1 VSAVRLDGNRG
12 IRLNG
17 KKLLSLPM
25 ATALVIGS
33 MIGSGIFLLPAT
45 MAPYGGASALAWVF
59 TAVGAVLLAL
69 AFAWLA
75 RTRAVGSGIYAYT
88 SLAFGDFA
96 GFLVAWSYW
105 ISIWITTSAL
115 AIATV
120 SYLSSP
126 SLFPVL
132 AESRVLAAGTA
143 LALLWMLTAVNL
155 HSVRGAGGVQ
165 LVTVIL
171 KIAPLIVLM
180 LMGLA
185 HFDASHF
192 EPFNPTDQPL
202 AQATGAAAALAL
214 WAMLGLET
222 ASAAAGKVENP
233 ERNVARATF
242 WGTLLAALVTAG
254 VCIVAM
260 GIVAPETLA
269 KSNAPMADVANVV
282 WGGSGATLIAIL
294 GAISAFGCLNGW
306 VLLQGAVPQA
316 MARDGLFPRLAA
328 RENARGSP
336 DFALLVGGVLASSM
350 IIVNHTQTLIGLFT
364 FLALLATLANL
375 VPYLF
380 CSMAALRLMQHDGPV
395 PLTPGRA
402 VVLLGAAAYAMWMIY
417 GAGQETVFWGF
428 LLLLSGLP
436 VYVWLRRGTQP
447 AGSEPA

>member
-1 VSAVRLDGNRG
+1 MSENR
-12 IRLNG
+12 
-17 KKLLSLPM
+17 KLLSLPM
-25 ATALVIGS
+25 ATALVVGS

-45 MAPYGGASALAWVF
+45 MAPYGGVSALAWAF
-59 TAVGAVLLAL
+59 TAGGAILLAL
-69 AFAWLA
+69 TFAWLS
-75 RTRAVGSGIYAYT
+75 RTRTVGSGIYAYT

-105 ISIWITTSAL
+105 ISIWITAAAL
-115 AIATV
+115 AMATV

-126 SLFPVL
+126 ALFPVL
-132 AESRVLAAGTA
+132 AESRVLAAGTG
-143 LALLWMLTAVNL
+143 LALLWALTAVNL
-155 HSVRGAGGVQ
+155 HSVRSAGGVQ
-165 LVTVIL
+165 LVTVVL
-171 KIAPLIVLM
+171 KIAPLIVLV

-192 EPFNPTDQPL
+192 EPFNPTDKSL
-202 AQATGAAAALAL
+202 GQATGAAAALAL
-214 WAMLGLET
+214 WAMLGFEAAT
-222 ASAAAGKVENP
+222 AASSKVENP

-242 WGTLLAALVTAG
+242 WGTLLAAAVTAG
-254 VCIVAM
+254 VCLAAM
-260 GIVAPETLA
+260 GIVAPAELA

-336 DFALLVGGVLASSM
+336 DFALLLGGVLASVM

-380 CSMAALRLMQHDGPV
+380 GAMAALRLMKHDGPV
-395 PLTPGRA
+395 PLTRGRA
-402 VVLLGAAAYAMWMIY
+402 VVVLVAAAYAMWMIY
-417 GAGQETVFWGF
+417 GAGQETVFYGF

-436 VYVWLRRGTQP
+436 VYVWLRRGP
-447 AGSEPA
+447 AGG

>member
-1 VSAVRLDGNRG
+1 LTD
-12 IRLNG
+12 

-25 ATALVIGS
+25 AIALVVGS

-45 MAPYGGASALAWVF
+45 MAPYGGVGALAWLF
-59 TAVGAVLLAL
+59 TAGGAILLAL
-69 AFAWLA
+69 TFAWLA

-105 ISIWITTSAL
+105 ISIWITSAAL

-120 SYLSSP
+120 SYLSALVP
-126 SLFPVL
+126 AL
-132 AESRVLAAGTA
+132 AESRVLAAGTG
-143 LALLWMLTAVNL
+143 LAVLWSLTAVNL
-155 HSVRGAGGVQ
+155 HSVRTAGGVQ

-171 KIAPLIVLM
+171 KIAPLIILM

-192 EPFNPTDQPL
+192 EPFNPTGTSL
-202 AQATGAAAALAL
+202 GQATGAAAALAL
-214 WAMLGLET
+214 WAMLGLE
-222 ASAAAGKVENP
+222 AAAAASSKVENP

-254 VCIVAM
+254 VCMGAM
-260 GIVAPETLA
+260 GIVAPEQLA
-269 KSNAPMADVANVV
+269 RSNAPMADVANVV
-282 WGGSGATLIAIL
+282 WGGAGATVIAIL

-316 MARDGLFPRLAA
+316 MARDGLFPKALA

-336 DFALLVGGVLASSM
+336 DFALLLGGGLASLM

-380 CSMAALRLMQHDGPV
+380 CAMAALRLMKHDGPV

-402 VVLLGAAAYAMWMIY
+402 VVLLCAAAYAMWMIY
-417 GAGQETVFWGF
+417 GAGQETVFYGF
-428 LLLLSGLP
+428 LLLLSG
-436 VYVWLRRGTQP
+436 VWVFVCLGRV
-447 AGSEPA
+447 SELKT

>member
-1 VSAVRLDGNRG
+1 MND
-12 IRLNG
+12 

-25 ATALVIGS
+25 ATALVVGS

-45 MAPYGGASALAWVF
+45 MAPYGGVSALAWVF
-59 TAVGAVLLAL
+59 TAGGAILLAL
-69 AFAWLA
+69 TFAWLA
-75 RTRAVGSGIYAYT
+75 RTRTVGSGIYAYT

-105 ISIWITTSAL
+105 ISIWITSAAL

-120 SYLSSP
+120 SYLSA
-126 SLFPVL
+126 LFPVL
-132 AESRVLAAGTA
+132 AESRVLAAGTG
-143 LALLWMLTAVNL
+143 LALLWILTAVNL

-171 KIAPLIVLM
+171 KIGPLLVLI
-180 LMGLA
+180 LMGLP
-185 HFDASHF
+185 HLDLSHF
-192 EPFNPTDQPL
+192 ERFNPTDKPL
-202 AQATGAAAALAL
+202 VQATGAAAALAL
-214 WAMLGLET
+214 WAMLGFEAAT
-222 ASAAAGKVENP
+222 AASSKVENP

-254 VCIVAM
+254 VCMAAM
-260 GIVAPETLA
+260 GIVAPEQLA

-282 WGGSGATLIAIL
+282 WGGAGATLIAIL

-316 MARDGLFPRLAA
+316 MARDGLFPRVAA

-336 DFALLVGGVLASSM
+336 DFALLLGGALASLM

-380 CSMAALRLMQHDGPV
+380 GAMAALRLMKHDGPV
-395 PLTPGRA
+395 PLTRGRA
-402 VVLLGAAAYAMWMIY
+402 LVILFAAAYAMWMIH
-417 GAGQETVFWGF
+417 GAGQETVFYGF
-428 LLLLSGLP
+428 LLLMSGLP
-436 VYVWLRRGTQP
+436 VYVWLRRGTL
-447 AGSEPA
+447 AAA

>member
-1 VSAVRLDGNRG
+1 MTQD
-12 IRLNG
+12 

-45 MAPYGGASALAWVF
+45 MAPYGGVSALAWVF
-59 TAVGAVLLAL
+59 TAGGAILLAL
-69 AFAWLA
+69 SFAWLS
-75 RTRAVGSGIYAYT
+75 RTRTVGSGIYAYT

-120 SYLSSP
+120 SYLSH
-126 SLFPVL
+126 LFPVL
-132 AESRVLAAGTA
+132 AESRVLAAGTG
-143 LALLWMLTAVNL
+143 LALLWILTAVNL
-155 HSVRGAGGVQ
+155 HSVRSAGGVQ
-165 LVTVIL
+165 LFTVIL
-171 KIAPLIVLM
+171 KIAPLIVLI

-185 HFDASHF
+185 YFDVANF
-192 EPFNPTDQPL
+192 VPFNPTDKSIG
-202 AQATGAAAALAL
+202 QATSAAAALAL
-214 WAMLGLET
+214 WSMLGLET

-254 VCIVAM
+254 VCIAAM
-260 GIVAPETLA
+260 GIVPPGVLA
-269 KSNAPMADVANVV
+269 KSNAPMADVANIV
-282 WGGSGATLIAIL
+282 WGGWGGNAIAAVGAL
-294 GAISAFGCLNGW
+294 SAFGCINGW

-316 MARDGLFPRLAA
+316 MAREGLFPRAA
-328 RENARGSP
+328 EKENARGSP
-336 DFALLVGGVLASSM
+336 AFALVLGSVLASIM
-350 IIVNHTQTLIGLFT
+350 VIANHTQTLVGLFT

-380 CSMAALRLMQHDGPV
+380 CAMAALRLMKHDGPV
-395 PLTPGRA
+395 PLTPVRA
-402 VVLLGAAAYAMWMIY
+402 VVLLGAAAYAMWSIY
-417 GAGQETVFWGF
+417 GAGQEIVFWGF

-436 VYVWLRRGTQP
+436 VYVWLRRG
-447 AGSEPA
+447 AAV